1 MTDIM
6 LFALDRGSASEIPES
21 AAPLEKSL
29 QHLVEQNLEAMLGV
43 RLLRSEC
50 GRIDSNRSTPK

>member
-21 AAPLEKSL
+21 ATPLAAPYVG
-29 QHLVEQNLEAMLGV
+29 QRAGCCLGI
-43 RLLRSEC
+43 LLL
-50 GRIDSNRSTPK
+50 G